1 MLLRSANN
9 IDDVALEVSPCGGT
23 PIAFGRPDHSWHGHL
38 PSDGER
44 RVIQFK

>member
-9 IDDVALEVSPCGGT
+9 IDDVALKVSPSGET
-23 PIAFGRPDHSWHGHL
+23 SIAFRRSNHSWHGHL